1 MLLLSPPN
9 RGRIRRVCVT
19 SSGIGAGSFKD
30 LDADLTQATLILSSL
45 SDVGGNLFDAA
56 AAYQDSKAVI
66 SEAISY
72 RHNGFFLEPMCGQA

>member
-30 LDADLTQATLILSSL
+30 LDADQTQATLNLSSL
-45 SDVGGNLFDAA
+45 SDAGGNLFDAA
-56 AAYQDSKAVI
+56 ASYQDSKAVI

-72 RHNGFFLEPMCGQA
+72 RHNGFFLEPKCG